1 MAKVRYR
8 RLDLAARQLETA
20 VWLFLEG
27 RDRFSVITLAGA
39 ASGILTQ
46 LVLKAGKQPFA
57 DYGRLIAKEHTGI
70 EPQRSK
76 YIREVNLR
84 FSIDLLKH
92 HAAND
97 PLTIDLD
104 EQQAAEDAVTRALCD
119 YIELCG
125 QEVPFAKAF
134 LHYTWVT
141 RNGPEVM
148 KAYEAQPDRVKRL
161 KKR

>member
-1 MAKVRYR
+1 MSKVRYS

-27 RDRFSVITLAGA
+27 KDRFSVITLAGA

-46 LVLKAGKQPFA
+46 LVLNAGKQPFA
-57 DYGRLIAKEHTGI
+57 DYGRLIAKEITGV
-70 EPQRSK
+70 EPPRSK
-76 YIREVNLR
+76 YVRDVNLR
-84 FSIDLLKH
+84 FGVDVLKH
-92 HAAND
+92 HAAGD
-97 PLTIDLD
+97 PLTIELD
-104 EQQAAEDAVTRALCD
+104 VIDAAENAITRALCD

-125 QEVPFAKAF
+125 QELPFVKAF
-134 LHYTWVT
+134 LQYTWVT

-148 KAYEAQPDRVKRL
+148 KAYDAQPDHVKRL

>member
-1 MAKVRYR
+1 VATVTYR

-27 RDRFSVITLAGA
+27 HDRFSVITLAGA

-46 LVLKAGKQPFA
+46 LVLNSGKQPFA
-57 DYGRLIAKEHTGI
+57 DYGRLIAKEYTGA

-76 YIREVNLR
+76 YIRRINLR
-84 FSIDLLKH
+84 FGIDLLKH

-97 PLTIDLD
+97 PLTIDFD
-104 EQQAAEDAVTRALCD
+104 EHRAAEEAITRALCD

-125 QEVPFAKAF
+125 QEAPFVKAF
-134 LHYTWVT
+134 LQYTWVT
-141 RNGPEVM
+141 RNGPEVI
-148 KAYEAQPDRVKRL
+148 KAYDAQSDRVKRL